1 MAISPLNNKPVSN
14 KEFRIKKILDIIV
27 MILFVLAI
35 FFLIKEMYIVK
46 KEGGQCVNNPMAWAE
61 HKIHEE
67 NDIFVDCGCRIL
79 SENVNISRFNL
90 TSELNSTN
98 NTQNGKI

>member
-14 KEFRIKKILDIIV
+14 KEFRIKKILDIVVIV
-27 MILFVLAI
+27 LLVISTA
-35 FFLIKEMYIVK
+35 FLIKEIYIVE

-61 HKIHEE
+61 HKIHKE
-67 NDIFVDCGCRIL
+67 NDILVDCGCRIV

-90 TSELNSTN
+90 TSQLNSTN
-98 NTQNGKI
+98 QT

>member
-27 MILFVLAI
+27 IVLLVI
-35 FFLIKEMYIVK
+35 SVGFLIKEMQIVK
-46 KEGGQCVNNPMAWAE
+46 QEGGQCVNNPMAWAE
-61 HKIHEE
+61 HRIHEE
-67 NDIFVDCGCRIL
+67 KDILVDCGCRIL
-79 SENVNISRFNL
+79 SKNVNLSGFNP